1 MKVIKD
7 TLTDKLKKTIYDGFK
22 QHAIASTGASEI
34 EKPIAFY
41 FQDSQG
47 QVISAIVA
55 QTFWGNLH
63 IKYVWT
69 HEEHRS
75 KGYAS
80 KLMNEIFNFAKEKRH
95 AFAFIETM
103 NFQAP
108 EFYKKFGFQIEL
120 IREGYSR
127 GTSFYY
133 MRKDFDNR

>member
-34 EKPIAFY
+34 EKPVAFY

-103 NFQAP
+103 NFESVI
-108 EFYKKFGFQIEL
+108 EFV
-120 IREGYSR
+120 
-127 GTSFYY
+127 
-133 MRKDFDNR
+133 